1 MYLHW
6 SKPIGGTMAYRFT
19 TPTILEEMESD
30 GHPLFSRIKIEK
42 GITVLKIDG
51 EYYEVRF
58 PSAEE
63 VADADIAYIGGYSY
77 EVSEEEKDDLE
88 AAEYTVETV

>member
-1 MYLHW
+1 
-6 SKPIGGTMAYRFT
+6 MAYRFT

-30 GHPLFSRIKIEK
+30 GHPLFSRIKIPK

-51 EYYEVRF
+51 NYFEVRY

-63 VADADIAYIGGYSY
+63 VANSDIAYIGGYSY
-77 EVSEEEKDDLE
+77 EVE
-88 AAEYTVETV
+88 AAEKADLETAGYTVETI